1 MTKVSKITFYAK
13 VTLTHSNADRC
24 LQLVNELPDMR
35 KVLSSI
41 CDVTRGTDS
50 FVLSKHVEGLT
61 N

>member
-1 MTKVSKITFYAK
+1 MTKVSKIAFYAK
-13 VTLTHSNADRC
+13 VTLTYSNADRC
-24 LQLVNELPDMR
+24 LQLVNEL
-35 KVLSSI
+35 LGSI